1 VTATQL
7 RDCLQPVLPK
17 DVLLVSDGA
26 AAYRRFAADA
36 GIMHEAVNVQNVNG
50 WHSRFETWLVRF
62 KKAQPTRTQP
72 FYRSRGITGSDWREK
87 APRLPVRSAIGN
99 EITRTINPE
108 RLQKN
113 HGASWTE
120 MPGST
125 VTCDWLHQVT

>member
-72 FYRSRGITGSDWREK
+72 FYWLCSRLFCEPNRVVEVSRIVE
-87 APRLPVRSAIGN
+87 LPHV
-99 EITRTINPE
+99 E
-108 RLQKN
+108 
-113 HGASWTE
+113 
-120 MPGST
+120 
-125 VTCDWLHQVT
+125 